1 MSWRGQKESTPTV
14 DKIENVVGRS
24 CTVHGDLAADG
35 AFRVDGTIEGSVE
48 SKASV
53 VVGESGAVKGNVR
66 AVDVLVA
73 GKIHGNVVCTGHLD
87 IMSTGTIEGD
97 IDAKS
102 LRVETGGIFAGTSRM
117 GGKPRDP
124 REHKDP
130 QKDHK
135 DAKGPQ
141 LAPELSAQLSAAR

>member
-1 MSWRGQKESTPTV
+1 MSWRGNKEPSPTV

-24 CTVHGDLAADG
+24 CTVKGDLSAEG
-35 AFRVDGTIEGSVE
+35 AFRVDGTIEGSVA

-73 GKIHGNVVCTGHLD
+73 GKIHGNVSSSGHLD
-87 IMSTGTIEGD
+87 ILSTGVIEGD

-102 LRVETGGIFAGTSRM
+102 LRVEIGGVFAGTSRM
-117 GGKPRDP
+117 GIKPGDQKNPKNAVDP
-124 REHKDP
+124 SP
-130 QKDHK
+130 
-135 DAKGPQ
+135 
-141 LAPELSAQLSAAR
+141 QLSAVR

>member
-1 MSWRGQKESTPTV
+1 MSWRGQKETNPTV

-24 CTVHGDLAADG
+24 CTARGDLAADG

-53 VVGESGAVKGNVR
+53 VVGESGTVKGNIR

-87 IMSTGTIEGD
+87 IMGTGMIEGD
-97 IDAKS
+97 IEAKS
-102 LRVETGGIFAGTSRM
+102 LRVETGGVFAGTSRM
-117 GGKPRDP
+117 GGKPK
-124 REHKDP
+124 EQKDP
-130 QKDHK
+130 KDLKDQKDK
-135 DAKGPQ
+135 KV
-141 LAPELSAQLSAAR
+141 APELSAQFSPAR

>member
-1 MSWRGQKESTPTV
+1 MSWSNKKEAAPTA

-24 CTVHGDLAADG
+24 CTVHGDLLADG

-53 VVGESGAVKGNVR
+53 VVGESGTVKGNVK

-73 GKIHGNVVCTGHLD
+73 GKIHGNVCTTGHLD
-87 IMSTGTIEGD
+87 IMSTGVIEGD

-102 LRVETGGIFAGTSRM
+102 LRVEIGGVFAGTSRM
-117 GGKPRDP
+117 GTKPNP
-124 REHKDP
+124 KDP
-130 QKDHK
+130 K
-135 DAKGPQ
+135 DAKDKKV
-141 LAPELSAQLSAAR
+141 APELSPQLSGAR